1 MAPTHSPRGVLGSLF
16 GVAMFLKRCDPSG
29 LCSASNGI
37 RAGGLDDGRYG
48 SEELGPLQ
56 SPQAGAVEERGAV
69 VTLHSGQSCQGTPG
83 LHGSTAGTGPAGT
96 GGLFSVGSASGF
108 PNTLARALT
117 LCWPGAG
124 AGPRH
129 RPQAVSREP
138 GRTSE
143 GSSISFPHCPQP
155 SAVPLCAPHKDCYV
169 HP

>member
-1 MAPTHSPRGVLGSLF
+1 MAAAPTRSPRGVLGSLF

-56 SPQAGAVEERGAV
+56 GPQAEAAEERGAV

-96 GGLFSVGSASGF
+96 GGWSV
-108 PNTLARALT
+108 
-117 LCWPGAG
+117 
-124 AGPRH
+124 
-129 RPQAVSREP
+129 
-138 GRTSE
+138 
-143 GSSISFPHCPQP
+143 
-155 SAVPLCAPHKDCYV
+155 
-169 HP
+169 